1 MFISWSTLAQNQP
14 SESSSALFRAL
25 SADAAPVHLVT
36 VINWNLPQNQKAK
49 IYKTAFELAMK
60 SFVPGND
67 VLLGNRFLVI
77 TPGCGSECQAVG
89 ILNLES
95 GIATLADFTA
105 LVGVSFISSSRLLIV
120 DPPEALES
128 VYGEGR
134 PSYAVTTYYTI
145 DKSGKIAHYNP

>member
-1 MFISWSTLAQNQP
+1 
-14 SESSSALFRAL
+14 
-25 SADAAPVHLVT
+25 
-36 VINWNLPQNQKAK
+36 
-49 IYKTAFELAMK
+49 MK
-60 SFVPGND
+60 SFASGSE
-67 VLLGNRFLVI
+67 VLLGNRFLII
-77 TPGCGSECQAVG
+77 TPGCGSECQVVG

-95 GIATLADFTA
+95 GIASLANFTA

-145 DKSGKIAHYNP
+145 DKSGKISHYKP